1 MEPLLFRSGI
11 GEGRQVDATATGA
24 PRTIARLQA
33 GVYSD
38 LRLDAG
44 MAARRQDPHILGLEA
59 AAASRLRRFAGD
71 ARPRRTP
78 RLRGNHDAW
87 SRNEKCRRKPA
98 FLLSAP
104 LCA

>member
-1 MEPLLFRSGI
+1 MVNFMEPLLFRSGI

-44 MAARRQDPHILGLEA
+44 MAARRRDPHIFGLEA
-59 AAASRLRRFAGD
+59 TAASPAAAFCRG
-71 ARPRRTP
+71 RTASK
-78 RLRGNHDAW
+78 D
-87 SRNEKCRRKPA
+87 S
-98 FLLSAP
+98 SAP
-104 LCA
+104 R